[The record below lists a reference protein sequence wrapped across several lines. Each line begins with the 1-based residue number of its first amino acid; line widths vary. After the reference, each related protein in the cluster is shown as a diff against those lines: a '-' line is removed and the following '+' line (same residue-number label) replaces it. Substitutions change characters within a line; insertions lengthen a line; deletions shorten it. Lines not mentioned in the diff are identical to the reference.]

1 MGNIFQSIQN
11 MDNNIEDKGRERMQF
26 PVTDMSCAACA
37 ARVESVLRQ
46 QPGVKAADV
55 NYASATAVVEWD
67 TNVTDLEKLQEAV
80 KAAGYGLIIDDNAEE
95 TAANVATENY
105 NKLKRNTILAIVL
118 ALPVAV
124 IGMCFMGQKWGEW
137 VSLVLTTVILFY
149 LGRGFYRN
157 ALRQLRHRTSNM
169 DTLVAL
175 STGIAYLFS
184 IWNMFFPDFWLAR
197 GIHPHVYFEAASV
210 IIAFIL
216 LGRTFEAKAKGNTT
230 TAIKK
235 LMGLRPDSVIK
246 VETDGTT
253 REMRVEKVFPG
264 DILLVRAGER
274 IPVDGV
280 VTEGSSY
287 VDESMLT
294 GEPIGVEKR
303 DGSRVFA
310 GTINGN
316 GSFQFRAESV
326 GTDTLLAKIIRMVND
341 AQGSKAP
348 VQRLVDKVASVF
360 VPSIIIIALIAFMMW
375 VMLDSS
381 GGLIHGILALVTVL
395 IIACPCALGLATPT
409 AIMVGV
415 GRGAE
420 EGILV
425 KDAESLETALK
436 INTVVLDKTGTV
448 TKGSPSVTEAYFGD
462 VDAAADEQ
470 SGATR
475 DLKREMDIL
484 RSLESHSDHPLAEA
498 VCKYLGERENVNIR
512 RFESLSG
519 LGVKGKVGVK
529 EYFAGNR
536 RMMEGQNIIIPDDF
550 NRKAHEMQKEAMTVV
565 WFADKEKVVGVIG
578 ISDEIKPGAAD
589 AISEMKRSGIKV
601 IMLTGDNAHSAE
613 AVARQCGIED
623 WRAEMLPEDK
633 CSFVAA
639 LQADGRKVAMV
650 GDGIND
656 SAALAQSDLGV
667 AMGSGSDIAMEI
679 AGLTII
685 SSDLRKLPVA
695 FRLSRLTVRTIRQ
708 NLFWAFIYNIIG
720 VPIAA
725 GVLYPVNGFLMNP
738 MIAGAAMAFS
748 SVSVVS
754 NSLLLKRRR

>member
-1 MGNIFQSIQN
+1 MEEKF
-11 MDNNIEDKGRERMQF
+11 DRRQF

-37 ARVESVLRQ
+37 ANVEKALRKA
-46 QPGVKAADV
+46 PGVRTADV
-55 NYASATAVVEWD
+55 NYASAMAVVEWD
-67 TNVTDLEKLQEAV
+67 TDATDIETLREAV
-80 KAAGYGLIIDDNAEE
+80 KAAGYGLIIEDNAESI
-95 TAANVATENY
+95 AADAASDKYRT
-105 NKLKRNTILAIVL
+105 LKRKTIWSLIL
-118 ALPVAV
+118 ALPVMV
-124 IGMCFMGQKWGEW
+124 IGMAFMGEKWGEW
-137 VSLVLTTVILFY
+137 VSLVLTTVILFVF
-149 LGRGFYRN
+149 GRGFYIN
-157 ALRQLRHRTSNM
+157 AFRQLRHATSNM

-184 IWNMFFPDFWLAR
+184 IWNMFFPGFWMDR

-235 LMGLRPDSVIK
+235 LMGLRPDSVMK
-246 VETDGTT
+246 VDDDGTV
-253 REMRVEKVFPG
+253 REMPVGKVFPG

-280 VTEGSSY
+280 VSEGASY

-303 DGSRVFA
+303 EGSRVFA
-310 GTINGN
+310 GTINCN

-326 GTDTLLAKIIRMVND
+326 GSDTLLAKIIRMVND

-348 VQRLVDKVASVF
+348 VQRMVDKVAAVF
-360 VPSIIIIALIAFMMW
+360 VPSIIIISLIAFMMW
-375 VMLDSS
+375 LMLDSS

-448 TKGSPSVTEAYFGD
+448 TKGAPSVSSVYFRQKSSD
-462 VDAAADEQ
+462 SESAENQPCDIE
-470 SGATR
+470 
-475 DLKREMDIL
+475 REMNIL

-498 VCKYLGERENVNIR
+498 VCKYLGERDNVNIR
-512 RFESLSG
+512 RFENFSG

-536 RMMEGQNIIIPDDF
+536 RMIESQHINISDDF
-550 NRKAHEMQKEAMTVV
+550 EVKAREMQREAMTVV
-565 WFADKEKVVGVIG
+565 WFADKDSVIAVLG
-578 ISDEIKPGAAD
+578 ISDEIKPGAVE
-589 AISEMKRSGIKV
+589 AIKEMKSKGIR
-601 IMLTGDNAHSAE
+601 IYMLTGDNANSAE
-613 AVARQCGIED
+613 AVARQCGIDE
-623 WRAEMLPEDK
+623 WEAEMLPEEK
-633 CSFVAA
+633 CSFVAS
-639 LQADGRKVAMV
+639 LQKEGRKVAMV